1 MTDKLQD
8 AVQLACEAIA
18 ALEAAEAEN
27 ASLCIRIAELESLCG
42 ENMTANGKEEFS
54 EYIESIYAFGAERSV
69 VWSDKA
75 LEAFEKY
82 RESGR

>member
-27 ASLCIRIAELESLCG
+27 ATLRIRIAELESLCK
-42 ENMTANGKEEFS
+42 EYVQAIQSHIDKEKNGSK
-54 EYIESIYAFGAERSV
+54 
-69 VWSDKA
+69 
-75 LEAFEKY
+75 
-82 RESGR
+82 